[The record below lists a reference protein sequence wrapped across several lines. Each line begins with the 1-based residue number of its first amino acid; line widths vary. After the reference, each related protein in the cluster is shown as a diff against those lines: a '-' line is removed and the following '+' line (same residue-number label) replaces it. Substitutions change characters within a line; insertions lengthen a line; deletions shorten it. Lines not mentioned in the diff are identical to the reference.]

1 LRDGIFAA
9 LSLHTFYRNADI
21 VEYAMETQVAYV
33 LQSLFETRGADYYKT
48 PTLYVFK
55 LLKELSWIIQSQV
68 LLYWKSIV

>member
-21 VEYAMETQVAYV
+21 VEYAMETQVANV
-33 LQSLFETRGADYYKT
+33 LQSLFETRGADFYIK
-48 PTLYVFK
+48 PNFYVFK
-55 LLKELSWIIQSQV
+55 LLKGQIWIIQSQV